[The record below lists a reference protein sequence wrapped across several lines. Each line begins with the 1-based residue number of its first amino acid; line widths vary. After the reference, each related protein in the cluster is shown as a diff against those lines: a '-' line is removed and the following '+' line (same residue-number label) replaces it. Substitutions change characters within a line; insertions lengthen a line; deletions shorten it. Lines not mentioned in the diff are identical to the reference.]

1 MGKARIVSGG
11 EDGRYWVELLHN
23 RDRIDAEL
31 ADLTQRLT
39 DLQAELDALEAE
51 REPLVAERNW
61 IATDIDEAVAS
72 AEDGDVPDVEALLV
86 ELAQV
91 SAKIQALDAR
101 IAMLKGRILVARKR
115 QQMLQAV
122 PENPTQ
128 EAWCADLT
136 EDLAGEVATVEVP
149 AEGIVGQFLTWR
161 RMQIRPGFFDRA
173 AYLKPRDGQMFHRQ
187 GMSPEQAYFS
197 AAILPGV
204 QRWRPQYR
212 IGTLVSVDQGND
224 TCSLNLQSEDSS
236 AQGLIID
243 PPVINTLTLSGV
255 PIEYMDCNAM
265 PFEVG
270 DRVLVEFQDRDW
282 AQPRVIGF
290 EKEPK
295 GCFPRYVTLRSYC
308 DVITFAGPEDGL
320 PRLGLTWKTTSFRC
334 SGSVWTTP
342 FDPPRLVLCW
352 YDLALAW
359 DDLTGPSAGMDLNRG
374 ARLWAQEID
383 SGAEMDRSEFIR
395 PDIFSTNSNYS
406 TPHYLLRAA
415 RCDSDPPPWETSCP
429 ITQDFC
435 YSSHA
440 FGDGQIYIPYP
451 FSNAK
456 NDPIAD
462 LAGSG
467 GYKAFVK
474 LTGEGVRPAG
484 FLCADGPFEYAVA
497 SEDAQHIE
505 SIADVP
511 QNFELSRS
519 QGGAAI
525 KYIYK
530 RAEWQKI
537 ENDATFADFWAV
549 RLVYEREDLA

>member
-11 EDGRYWVELLHN
+11 EDGLYWVELLHN

-61 IATDIDEAVAS
+61 IATDIDEAVAA
-72 AEDGDVPDVEALLV
+72 AEEGEVPDVEALLV

-91 SAKIQALDAR
+91 SAKIQSLDAR

-149 AEGIVGQFLTWR
+149 AEGVVGQFLTWR

-187 GMSPEQAYFS
+187 GMSPEQAYFN

-236 AQGLIID
+236 AQKLIID
-243 PPVINTLTLSGV
+243 PPVINTLTLGGV
-255 PIEYMDCNAM
+255 PIEYMNCNAL

-270 DRVLVEFQDRDW
+270 DRVLVEFSGRDW
-282 AQPRVIGF
+282 TQPRVIGF
-290 EKEPK
+290 ESEPRECPCYWPPGYAEMPDLDQLFVPGSDAGNIQIATK
-295 GCFPRYVTLRSYC
+295 GEARYRRLRRTQGGDWSPWWELDALESAYYLDAQLDGTQVGSFFSSNSSVGDIAMPVPAGKRPSRLRVAVKVEVSGNIGTPLGGDQQRAAFTVLLLFSPVPSGAPGTFEWYAVRVTASTVGWQEFDVAVPSAAHTGGRVLRS
-308 DVITFAGPEDGL
+308 ITYGTFL
-320 PRLGLTWKTTSFRC
+320 
-334 SGSVWTTP
+334 SVN
-342 FDPPRLVLCW
+342 D
-352 YDLALAW
+352 
-359 DDLTGPSAGMDLNRG
+359 SAEQG
-374 ARLWAQEID
+374 ARIRTWAKCVNID
-383 SGAEMDRSEFIR
+383 
-395 PDIFSTNSNYS
+395 
-406 TPHYLLRAA
+406 
-415 RCDSDPPPWETSCP
+415 WE
-429 ITQDFC
+429 
-435 YSSHA
+435 
-440 FGDGQIYIPYP
+440 
-451 FSNAK
+451 
-456 NDPIAD
+456 
-462 LAGSG
+462 
-467 GYKAFVK
+467 
-474 LTGEGVRPAG
+474 
-484 FLCADGPFEYAVA
+484 
-497 SEDAQHIE
+497 
-505 SIADVP
+505 DVP
-511 QNFELSRS
+511 E
-519 QGGAAI
+519 
-525 KYIYK
+525 
-530 RAEWQKI
+530 
-537 ENDATFADFWAV
+537 
-549 RLVYEREDLA
+549 